1 MKNLKDRK
9 KIKKEIRAIQKKI
22 YCNTKNLHGSEKKLY
37 KLNSYKEFERI
48 YIKYGSKLY
57 SKYVPRKY
65 RNKDI
70 KNLIKDGRFLE
81 LYNEYQKNDKKVKV
95 LSKNLY

>member
-37 KLNSYKEFERI
+37 KLNSYKEF
-48 YIKYGSKLY
+48 
-57 SKYVPRKY
+57 
-65 RNKDI
+65 
-70 KNLIKDGRFLE
+70 
-81 LYNEYQKNDKKVKV
+81 
-95 LSKNLY
+95 NLYKIWL